1 MNWQRATTDEKK
13 NERKKAI
20 YEAALA
26 LFKTNGYDKVSFNGI
41 AVKAGFTK
49 SNMYRYFCS
58 KEEIFLNVFADLF
71 EQWLED
77 CCSRLQKL
85 EQDEAAERFA
95 QTYVQSLM
103 AHPQFLDLT
112 PLLMMSLEKNSS
124 FEQLLAFKR
133 MAMNLLF
140 KISLEI
146 GRIYPDIQGEKAFT
160 LLTLCHGATSNYW
173 AATSQNEALKEIY
186 LLDEFKALKPNFE
199 KDLTS
204 AIEIFIRGIK
214 AG

>member
-13 NERKKAI
+13 HERKKAI
-20 YEAALA
+20 YEAAFA
-26 LFKTNGYDKVSFNGI
+26 LFKENGYENVSFNGI

-71 EQWLED
+71 EHWLED
-77 CCSRLQKL
+77 CCARLQKL
-85 EQDEAAERFA
+85 EQNVAAESYA
-95 QTYVQSLM
+95 KTYVQSLM

-112 PLLMMSLEKNSS
+112 PLLLISLEKNSS

-133 MAMNLLF
+133 VAMNLLF
-140 KISLEI
+140 QISLEI
-146 GRIYPDIQGEKAFT
+146 GRIYPDIQGEKAFK
-160 LLTLCHGATSNYW
+160 LLTLSHGATCNYW
-173 AATSQNEALKEIY
+173 AANSQNDALKEIY

-199 KDLTS
+199 KDLAS
-204 AIEIFIRGIK
+204 AIEIFIRGLK
-214 AG
+214 DS